1 MMFYKLAGVRHFD
14 YASDRAIY
22 RVPFER
28 NAALALLAAAVAAP
42 WVLSDL
48 TITSYLLPW
57 LVWTAAALGL
67 NLVVGWAGQM
77 HLGYAAVMGVGAYTA
92 THAARAGLPWELG
105 FVLGG
110 LASALVGSV
119 FSIAALRVKGLY
131 LAITTLAM
139 QFVIDWSVTHV
150 PAISGGALASL
161 RAPDLALAG
170 IKITGTAGY
179 YYVALAWCVM
189 VTLFMLNLRRTALGR
204 ALVAVREKDY
214 AAEILGVRSFKFKF
228 VGFAASS
235 FIAGVSGA
243 VLVAAFYHM
252 VTPEQ
257 FSTHVSI
264 QVLAMVIVGGLGS
277 VIGTYFGTALIL
289 IMPGIIAALFDGVTG
304 ALQMQ
309 VNVETLAHLPKA
321 VYGALIMGCL
331 LWEPLGLGRLYG
343 NLRSYLMVWPFG
355 YVKK

>member
-1 MMFYKLAGVRHFD
+1 MLYKLAGVRHFD

-28 NAALALLAAAVAAP
+28 KGAFALLVVAAAAP
-42 WVLSDL
+42 FLISDL
-48 TITSYLLPW
+48 VVTSYLLPW
-57 LVWTAAALGL
+57 LIWTAAALGL
-67 NLVVGWAGQM
+67 NLVVGWAGQL
-77 HLGYAAVMGVGAYTA
+77 HLGYAAVMGVGAYAA
-92 THAARAGLPWELG
+92 THAARAGLPWELA
-105 FVLGG
+105 FIIGG
-110 LASALVGSV
+110 VAAAIVGSV

-139 QFVIDWSVTHV
+139 QFVIDWSVTHI

-161 RAPDLALAG
+161 RAPDLAVAAL
-170 IKITGTAGY
+170 KITGIAGY

-189 VTLFMLNLRRTALGR
+189 VTVFMLNLRRTALGR
-204 ALVAVREKDY
+204 ALIAVREKDY
-214 AAEILGVRSFKFKF
+214 AAEILGVRAFEFKFIA
-228 VGFAASS
+228 FAASS

-257 FSTHVSI
+257 FSIQVSI

-277 VIGTYFGTALIL
+277 IIGTYFGTALIM
-289 IMPGIIAALFDGVTG
+289 IMPGVIAAFFHGATGV
-304 ALQMQ
+304 LNLR
-309 VNVETLAHLPKA
+309 VNVETLAHLPNA
-321 VYGALIMGCL
+321 AYGMLIIGCL

-343 NLRSYLMVWPFG
+343 NLRRYLMVWPFG
-355 YVKK
+355 FVKK

>member
-1 MMFYKLAGVRHFD
+1 MFYRMAGVRHFN
-14 YASDRAIY
+14 YASDSSLF

-28 NAALALLAAAVAAP
+28 RASVALLVAAVAAP
-42 WVLSDL
+42 WVLSEL
-48 TITSYLLPW
+48 TITSYMLPW
-57 LVWTAAALGL
+57 LIWAAAALGL
-67 NLVVGWAGQM
+67 NLVVGWAGQL
-77 HLGYAAVMGVGAYTA
+77 HLGYAGIMGVGAYA
-92 THAARAGLPWELG
+92 AVHAARNGVPWEIAFLIAG
-105 FVLGG
+105 VT
-110 LASALVGSV
+110 SAIVGSV

-139 QFVIDWSVTHV
+139 QFVIDWTITHV
-150 PAISGGALASL
+150 PAISGGVLASL

-170 IKITGTAGY
+170 VKITSLTGG
-179 YYVALAWCVM
+179 YYVALVWCVL

-214 AAEILGVRSFKFKF
+214 AAEILGVRSFQFKL
-228 VGFAASS
+228 VAFAASS

-243 VLVAAFYHM
+243 VLTATFYHA
-252 VTPEQ
+252 VTPDQ
-257 FSTHVSI
+257 FSIQVSI

-277 VIGTYFGTALIL
+277 VIGTFFGAALIL
-289 IMPGIIAALFDGVTG
+289 VMPGLVADLFRFLASALNLPVGI
-304 ALQMQ
+304 
-309 VNVETLAHLPKA
+309 ETLSHLPNA
-321 VYGALIMGCL
+321 AYGALIMGCL

>member
-1 MMFYKLAGVRHFD
+1 MFYKLAGVRHFD
-14 YASDRAIY
+14 YDSDRAIY

-28 NAALALLAAAVAAP
+28 NAVFTLAIAAVTAP
-42 WVLSDL
+42 AVFSEL

-67 NLVVGWAGQM
+67 NLVAGWAGQM
-77 HLGYAAVMGVGAYTA
+77 HLGYAAVMGVGAYAA
-92 THAARAGLPWELG
+92 THAVRAGIPWEIG
-105 FVLGG
+105 FLLGG
-110 LASALVGSV
+110 LASALIGSI
-119 FSIAALRVKGLY
+119 FSVAALRVKGLY

-150 PAISGGALASL
+150 HAISGGALASL
-161 RAPDLALAG
+161 RAPDLKLAG
-170 IKITGTAGY
+170 IGITGTAGY
-179 YYVALAWCVM
+179 YYVALSWCII

-214 AAEILGVRSFKFKF
+214 AAEILGIRSFKFKL
-228 VGFAASS
+228 VAFAASS

-243 VLVAAFYHM
+243 VLIAVFYHIA
-252 VTPEQ
+252 TPDQ
-257 FSTHVSI
+257 FSAQVSI

-277 VIGTYFGTALIL
+277 IIGTYFGTALIL
-289 IMPGIIAALFDGVTG
+289 IMPGTVAALFQWVTD
-304 ALQMQ
+304 ALSLRI
-309 VNVETLAHLPKA
+309 NVETLAHLPNA
-321 VYGALIMGCL
+321 AYGALIMSCL
-331 LWEPLGLGRLYG
+331 LLEPLGLGRIYG

>member
-1 MMFYKLAGVRHFD
+1 MFYRMAGVRHFD

-22 RVPFER
+22 RMPFER
-28 NAALALLAAAVAAP
+28 HAALALLAAAIAAP

-48 TITSYLLPW
+48 TVSSHMLPW

-92 THAARAGLPWELG
+92 THAARAGLPWEIS
-105 FVLGG
+105 FVLAG
-110 LASALVGSV
+110 LAASVVGSV

-139 QFVIDWSVTHV
+139 QFVIDWSVTHI

-161 RAPDLALAG
+161 RAPDLVLAG
-170 IKITGTAGY
+170 VKLSGTAGY

-189 VTLFMLNLRRTALGR
+189 VTMFMLNLRRTSLGR

-214 AAEILGVRSFKFKF
+214 AAEILGVRSFEFKL
-228 VGFAASS
+228 VAFAASS

-257 FSTHVSI
+257 FSAHVSI

-277 VIGTYFGTALIL
+277 VIGTYLGTALIL
-289 IMPGIIAALFDGVTG
+289 MMPGIIATLFRAITSALNLRVD
-304 ALQMQ
+304 
-309 VNVETLAHLPKA
+309 VETLAHLPSA
-321 VYGALIMGCL
+321 AYGALIIGCL